1 MMRVLLIDDE
11 EIALEVL
18 EIMTSNIE
26 GIEIVGKYTNPV
38 LALQE
43 LANIQVDVIFIDM
56 EMPGMHGIEFAEK
69 VMERY
74 SNIEVLF
81 VTAHPQFA
89 IEAFEVNASDYLLKP
104 VSMTRLRKAIKKVE
118 ERITLYK
125 SRKGL
130 SEQTHKVLYARF
142 MSSFALQDYQQNEV
156 KWRTRKVKE
165 LFIFLWHN
173 RENPIHKANV
183 VEALWPEMDA
193 TKAVT
198 LLHTTVYQLR
208 KAIKDIGVEN
218 SITLVND
225 HYKLSV
231 PLTSDVLELM
241 QIVQTEDMHPLKAE
255 RLLELY
261 SGDYLEGDVYP
272 WSIQY
277 QQWIKQAVLLYLEKF
292 ITSTE
297 SKIDQNALVE
307 KCLEKMLI
315 LDMYNE
321 TIMHQLLK
329 HYQQLNNTQKIKAL
343 YETITNNLVDE
354 LGIQIPKEIVDLYNK
369 CFSH

>member
-1 MMRVLLIDDE
+1 MRVLLIDDE

-18 EIMTSNIE
+18 EIMISKIE
-26 GIEIVGKYTNPV
+26 GIEIVGKYTNPL

-43 LANIQVDVIFIDM
+43 LLKVQVDVVFLDM
-56 EMPGMHGIEFAEK
+56 EMPEIHGIEFAEK

-74 SNIEVLF
+74 NGVEVLF

-89 IEAFEVNASDYLLKP
+89 LEAFEVNATDYLLKP
-104 VSMTRLRKAIKKVE
+104 VSMTRLTKAVNKVE
-118 ERITLYK
+118 ERIALYK
-125 SRKGL
+125 SRNGPF
-130 SEQTHKVLYARF
+130 EQTQQVLYARF
-142 MSSFALQDYQQNEV
+142 MSNFTLLDYQQKEV

-173 RENPIHKANV
+173 RENLIHKANV
-183 VEALWPEMDA
+183 VEALWPEMEA

-208 KAIKDIGVEN
+208 KALKDIGVEN

-231 PLTSDVLELM
+231 PLTSDVLELKE
-241 QIVQTEDMHPLKAE
+241 IVQTKDTHPLKVE
-255 RLLELY
+255 RALELY

-277 QQWIKQAVLLYLEKF
+277 QQWVKQAVLLFLEKF
-292 ITSTE
+292 ITISE
-297 SKIDQNALVE
+297 NKVGQNALVE

-321 TIMHQLLK
+321 TIMHQLMK
-329 HYQQLNNTQKIKAL
+329 HYQQSNNTQKIKAL
-343 YETITNNLVDE
+343 YGTITNNLVDE
-354 LGIQIPKEIVDLYNK
+354 LGVKIPREIVDLYNE